1 MNHSAN
7 PGKTIR
13 RSNRAAI
20 LNLLYR
26 RGSQLRS
33 DIANRLGL
41 TGAAVSRI
49 TRELINA
56 GIVEQALPEKKTGV
70 LGRRSAILRIC
81 EQGAYVLALTLTANR
96 KSAAIF
102 DASGGMVGLTE
113 LARDIDSSPIDSVEA
128 LIAAAHRLVC
138 EHNIDRGRVIGVG
151 VGIAMQPE
159 APGRENRLVSSR
171 YLGWNGVPLYQLL
184 SERLPYPVAIEAR
197 ASALLRA
204 ETSRTNALSDQD
216 LYLINVGLGIG
227 TAGRIAGN
235 MLSSAKPGFGSISHL
250 THPSSRSPCDCG
262 RSGCLEYCAAGAA
275 VILDSMT
282 SRISRPIKFASMGSL
297 LGEAIQRAEAGNQ
310 TVQDAF
316 FGAGRKLAFGVDTA
330 FSLIQPDKIILAG
343 QAGRQPDFI
352 AGLKYGLEERHS
364 NIEKQQLIISR
375 ATSAEASA
383 AIALDAFVYSENLK
397 LEQLNVSYGELEQT
411 H

>member
-159 APGRENRLVSSR
+159 ALAVKT
-171 YLGWNGVPLYQLL
+171 GWYHH
-184 SERLPYPVAIEAR
+184 A
-197 ASALLRA
+197 
-204 ETSRTNALSDQD
+204 
-216 LYLINVGLGIG
+216 
-227 TAGRIAGN
+227 
-235 MLSSAKPGFGSISHL
+235 
-250 THPSSRSPCDCG
+250 
-262 RSGCLEYCAAGAA
+262 
-275 VILDSMT
+275 
-282 SRISRPIKFASMGSL
+282 
-297 LGEAIQRAEAGNQ
+297 
-310 TVQDAF
+310 
-316 FGAGRKLAFGVDTA
+316 
-330 FSLIQPDKIILAG
+330 ILAG
-343 QAGRQPDFI
+343 MECLCISCSVNDYPIQSLSKP
-352 AGLKYGLEERHS
+352 GLPLC
-364 NIEKQQLIISR
+364 
-375 ATSAEASA
+375 
-383 AIALDAFVYSENLK
+383 
-397 LEQLNVSYGELEQT
+397 
-411 H
+411 